1 MMIKS
6 IIICQVL
13 ATLVTSQSSTMA
25 GNMDCCKW
33 KVVGGK
39 KYELVGKSDEASDYG
54 CTSDCVYMTEG
65 KNIKYCFKP
74 GQFEAECYYDG
85 EGSNSM
91 STGSSMTGESTEPS
105 MTQGNTGGPTSA
117 PGASTSAAGP
127 TSAPG
132 GSSSAP
138 GGK

>member
-1 MMIKS
+1 MGP
-6 IIICQVL
+6 
-13 ATLVTSQSSTMA
+13 TMA
-25 GNMDCCKW
+25 GNM
-33 KVVGGK
+33 
-39 KYELVGKSDEASDYG
+39 E
-54 CTSDCVYMTEG
+54 
-65 KNIKYCFKP
+65 YCFKP

-91 STGSSMTGESTEPS
+91 STGSSMTGESTEPC

-138 GGK
+138 GVCKCGVKKTSRIVGGTEVDPKNKYPWMAA